1 MLQII
6 RKENGNGV
14 VFKKEKNRILVALT
28 DDCGAKK
35 ECKGGCVS
43 CASRD
48 NVRKKSL
55 AVSDPDL
62 YELGQTVSFTHHVL
76 DPNLVSFTVFGIP
89 VLLAVV
95 TMFVWFGVAP
105 DMAESAA
112 AVLSA
117 GAAFFCGIF
126 LLKVIDLFFKKR
138 YPASITGVSEPFMTQ
153 AEDNCR

>member
-1 MLQII
+1 MI

-14 VFKKEKNRILVALT
+14 VFKIEKNRILVALI

-48 NVRKKSL
+48 IVRKKSF
-55 AVSDPDL
+55 VVPDPDF
-62 YELGQTVSFTHHVL
+62 YEPGQTVSFTHHVL

-89 VLLAVV
+89 VLLALV
-95 TMFVWFGVAP
+95 TMFVWFGLAP
-105 DMAESAA
+105 EMAESPP

-126 LLKVIDLFFKKR
+126 ILKVIDLFFKKR
-138 YPASITGVSEPFMTQ
+138 YPASITGVSEPFMTSS
-153 AEDNCR
+153 EDGRR